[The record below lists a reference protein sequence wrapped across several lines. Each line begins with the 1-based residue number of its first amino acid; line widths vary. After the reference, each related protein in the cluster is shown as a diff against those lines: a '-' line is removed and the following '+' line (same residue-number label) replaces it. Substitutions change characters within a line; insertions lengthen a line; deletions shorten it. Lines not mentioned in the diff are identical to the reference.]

1 MGMASRSLPLASI
14 TAIDLA
20 QHESSKKHVFASPP
34 PLCSSN
40 KCADNS
46 NLHLLR
52 PTTLTAAKGL
62 SASFPETVDLG
73 GSTVLHSQSG
83 GLRIEQYY
91 VQDLHS
97 QGSIMQQRIARKF
110 NLSAPSKKR
119 LATKLGVKR
128 NSKISW

>member
-14 TAIDLA
+14 TTIDLA

-52 PTTLTAAKGL
+52 PTTLMAAKGL

-73 GSTVLHSQSG
+73 GSTVLHSQSE

-97 QGSIMQQRIARKF
+97 QGSIMHSTSRASVAQLVRARDCQ
-110 NLSAPSKKR
+110 S
-119 LATKLGVKR
+119 LGRRFDSV
-128 NSKISW
+128 